1 MKFIAYI
8 IECFIVI
15 FAIALLLAY
24 VIPKIL

>member
-1 MKFIAYI
+1 MKFFFYI

>member
-1 MKFIAYI
+1 MKFISYI